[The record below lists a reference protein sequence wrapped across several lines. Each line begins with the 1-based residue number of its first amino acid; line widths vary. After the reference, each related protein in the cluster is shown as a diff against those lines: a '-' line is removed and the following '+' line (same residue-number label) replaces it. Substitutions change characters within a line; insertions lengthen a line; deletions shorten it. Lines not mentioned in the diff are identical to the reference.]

1 MYRHGPRRL
10 EGNLQPVAD
19 AAPHHL
25 GAEQRR
31 KEDLAPPIV
40 EVDARNQQ
48 RPIPAATASA
58 HVFTCSPIRPNP
70 SCQVGLVLLVIM
82 HPPEKNIARALVAL
96 RQLQRGLRLEL
107 VELGQPGLE
116 RRRHLSRFGHG
127 GNHAERAITELVL
140 GLCVKVEIHE
150 EDDARSFAQL
160 HAPLCKA
167 VAVEGTLVLPQKPL
181 ARALWLAGAAL
192 IELHPII
199 GNPLGRGGARH
210 HRLQL
215 TRIAF

>member
-1 MYRHGPRRL
+1 MAPKRRASRPRAHLNSSSIERHAL
-10 EGNLQPVAD
+10 EVSSGRVHGGDGLPGVSTTARAHTASHLQPVAD

-96 RQLQRGLRLEL
+96 RQLQRGLREARK
-107 VELGQPGLE
+107 GP
-116 RRRHLSRFGHG
+116 S
-127 GNHAERAITELVL
+127 TEK
-140 GLCVKVEIHE
+140 G
-150 EDDARSFAQL
+150 RS
-160 HAPLCKA
+160 C
-167 VAVEGTLVLPQKPL
+167 
-181 ARALWLAGAAL
+181 
-192 IELHPII
+192 
-199 GNPLGRGGARH
+199 
-210 HRLQL
+210 
-215 TRIAF
+215 